1 MRGLGRASQKYAR
14 RMYKCLKVM
23 YHQKARRGKR
33 KMEEALVTIH
43 ISEEH
48 LKARKEKMNVILP
61 HGSSKDIEILKS
73 EYPNSDIQIYDVE
86 NFPAQMNWA
95 THIML
100 IGNRFHEKMNMN
112 GNGKIVTA
120 KKVPLACANIHF
132 GDSSKKV
139 SVLKIPK

>member
-1 MRGLGRASQKYAR
+1 MFESY
-14 RMYKCLKVM
+14 VPP
-23 YHQKARRGKR
+23 KARRVKR

-48 LKARKEKMNVILP
+48 LKDRKEKMNVILP

-95 THIML
+95 TYYAHW
-100 IGNRFHEKMNMN
+100 
-112 GNGKIVTA
+112 
-120 KKVPLACANIHF
+120 
-132 GDSSKKV
+132 
-139 SVLKIPK
+139 